1 MLIAHSRSIAF
12 DDLNIA
18 RTVAESR
25 LHEALAVET
34 GQPVYTQNYADLERE
49 KSHWLTAYQPS
60 FGSKMAS
67 SKSQYQE
74 EIQIMATVRAY
85 YQVAHKVLFLKYLLV
100 LVLR

>member
-1 MLIAHSRSIAF
+1 
-12 DDLNIA
+12 
-18 RTVAESR
+18 VAESR

-49 KSHWLTAYQPS
+49 KSHWLSAYQQPPS
-60 FGSKMAS
+60 RG

-74 EIQIMATVRAY
+74 ETQIMATVRAY